1 MNENMLFSIDVRTDE
16 VLVSSSEKGS
26 NIIKFIE
33 RIRKNENVVLYNS
46 VVTLTSIVNETNIDT
61 KLFKSM
67 DKVCLMVYNRYK
79 ESTS

>member
-1 MNENMLFSIDVRTDE
+1 MNETMLFSIDVKTDE

-26 NIIKFIE
+26 NNIKFIE